1 MYLCILAPILLLK
14 PISRTFSVHMSR
26 SNAPGLLKLLPLL
39 PNLDT
44 LEVLTEDYVEP
55 SFEHSFGS
63 VKLPQI
69 RTLVVDAQAHY
80 LMKCCTHVKRVVI
93 HRRGFD
99 ITYLKSIPFIADSLV
114 YLAVCPPVPEI
125 IQGVDD
131 LPYYCR
137 VNDSNRRV
145 DLVRLCPNLEELGII
160 QVSRVLISRNRF
172 CPCSSPMQPYC
183 FQVPECINPVQDF
196 EKLRLL
202 ELVLPCRL
210 DFYSSD
216 PRPVWEARIKERA
229 TTVLGNIHGHT
240 KSLKMISV
248 GGFPRW
254 ENIHDVETQRI
265 EVP

>member
-1 MYLCILAPILLLK
+1 MYPCILAPILLLK

-26 SNAPGLLKLLPLL
+26 SNAPDLLKLLPLL

-55 SFEHSFGS
+55 SFEQSFKS
-63 VKLPQI
+63 VELPQI

-125 IQGVDD
+125 IQGVDV
-131 LPYYCR
+131 LPYYR
-137 VNDSNRRV
+137 RASDSSRQV
-145 DLVRLCPNLEELGII
+145 DLVRLCPNLEELGVI

-172 CPCSSPMQPYC
+172 SHAQARCSLTVSKSPNVSIPFRTLRSSASSNLC
-183 FQVPECINPVQDF
+183 FPAGWIFIPQTRGRF
-196 EKLRLL
+196 GKR
-202 ELVLPCRL
+202 
-210 DFYSSD
+210 
-216 PRPVWEARIKERA
+216 
-229 TTVLGNIHGHT
+229 G
-240 KSLKMISV
+240 
-248 GGFPRW
+248 
-254 ENIHDVETQRI
+254 
-265 EVP
+265 